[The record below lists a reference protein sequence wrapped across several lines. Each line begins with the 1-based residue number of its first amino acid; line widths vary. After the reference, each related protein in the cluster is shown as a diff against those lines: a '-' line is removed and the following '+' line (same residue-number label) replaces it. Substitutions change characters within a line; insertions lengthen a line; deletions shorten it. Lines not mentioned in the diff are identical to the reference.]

1 MAENNISKKNYV
13 IRNVISN
20 LLYQVVVIV
29 MGLIIPRLYLENFGS
44 EVNGLVS
51 TVKQVFVY
59 LMLLEA
65 GVGLASQQALYKPI
79 ATDDKDKIN
88 GILSATKVHYNR
100 TGFLYAALMMI
111 FAIGYPFVISTNL
124 PKSTCFLI
132 VLFYGLPAV
141 ISFFVQ
147 GKYRILLE
155 GTGKGYILTTF
166 STIMVLV
173 NSILKIL
180 LLVFTN
186 NLLLVQSLY
195 CLEHILQMFLV
206 IWYVK
211 KHYPWVKLNVKPDI
225 AAISQ
230 KNSVLLYCFNIL
242 MYPKDKRLF
251 NPFDTISF
259 SDLPTGV
266 SNKICSI
273 YPLLI

>member
-13 IRNVISN
+13 IRNVIST

-132 VLFYGLPAV
+132 VLFY
-141 ISFFVQ
+141 
-147 GKYRILLE
+147 
-155 GTGKGYILTTF
+155 
-166 STIMVLV
+166 LV
-173 NSILKIL
+173 E
-180 LLVFTN
+180 
-186 NLLLVQSLY
+186 
-195 CLEHILQMFLV
+195 CLEH
-206 IWYVK
+206 
-211 KHYPWVKLNVKPDI
+211 
-225 AAISQ
+225 
-230 KNSVLLYCFNIL
+230 
-242 MYPKDKRLF
+242 
-251 NPFDTISF
+251 
-259 SDLPTGV
+259 
-266 SNKICSI
+266 
-273 YPLLI
+273 